1 MMAIMSVRVVPCSG
15 RTFIVA
21 VMVVRSSEVVIVTLT
36 EMVASFVVVT
46 TNQYMWW
53 RWWWWHHLWWCQQT
67 SVGGGV
73 GGLVAMV
80 GKERAEERGKIL
92 EGLSTL
98 CKNSDRKGRNSI
110 IQSL

>member
-1 MMAIMSVRVVPCSG
+1 MAIMSVRVVPCSG

-46 TNQYMWW
+46 TNQYEWW
-53 RWWWWHHLWWCQQT
+53 RWCL
-67 SVGGGV
+67 GGV
-73 GGLVAMV
+73 IFGGDNQPVWVVALVALVAMM
-80 GKERAEERGKIL
+80 GKERTEERGKIL

-98 CKNSDRKGRNSI
+98 CKKSDRKGRNSI